1 MTSGAGFGLL
11 FGQTQGAAGGG
22 FGVGGKLALPCAVPG
37 GPAEAVL
44 FQRGAGVLVRLFVKE
59 DLEPVRFQVAD
70 DLTAGELCTVG
81 GLFGLLGALV
91 QLVEET

>member
-22 FGVGGKLALPCAVPG
+22 FDVGGKLALPCAVPG

-44 FQRGAGVLVRLFVKE
+44 FQRGAGVLVGLFVKE
-59 DLEPVRFQVAD
+59 DLEPVRF
-70 DLTAGELCTVG
+70 LNYSMNGNFLYNTCCRPL
-81 GLFGLLGALV
+81 
-91 QLVEET
+91 